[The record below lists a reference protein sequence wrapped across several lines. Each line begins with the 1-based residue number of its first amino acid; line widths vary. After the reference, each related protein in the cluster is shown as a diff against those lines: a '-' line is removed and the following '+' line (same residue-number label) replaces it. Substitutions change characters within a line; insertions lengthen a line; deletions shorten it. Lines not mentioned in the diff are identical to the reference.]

1 MNLSGHFSGSSAFV
15 RIFIAVVCLALVVQG
30 AHVCQPAESS
40 AAGVGAVLSLA
51 TPMCPVC
58 ALSHSLLITLLLI
71 LFSVV
76 PTRSRTLLVSVQ
88 PRSFWRGI
96 QLDMRAPPVL

>member
-15 RIFIAVVCLALVVQG
+15 RIFIVVVCLALVVQG
-30 AHVCQPAESS
+30 AHVCQS
-40 AAGVGAVLSLA
+40 AARVGAVISLA

-71 LFSVV
+71 LFSLV
-76 PTRSRTLLVSVQ
+76 PTRSLTFLVSEPARPFRRVL
-88 PRSFWRGI
+88 R
-96 QLDMRAPPVL
+96 LDMRAPPVL